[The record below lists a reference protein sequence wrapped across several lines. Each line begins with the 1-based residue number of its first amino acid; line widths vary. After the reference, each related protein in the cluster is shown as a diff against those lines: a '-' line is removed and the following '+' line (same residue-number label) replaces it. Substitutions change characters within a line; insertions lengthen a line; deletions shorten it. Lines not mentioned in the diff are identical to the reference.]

1 MIPLDFHQ
9 LRHFSFLPKP
19 VNDLRAYLTSS
30 ARRDL
35 LEGAFL
41 IANEYSL
48 MECTIFL
55 IFLKCELCFSKRSSL
70 RVWDADSEKT
80 KDGWLSSVGP
90 LAI

>member
-1 MIPLDFHQ
+1 
-9 LRHFSFLPKP
+9 
-19 VNDLRAYLTSS
+19 
-30 ARRDL
+30 
-35 LEGAFL
+35 
-41 IANEYSL
+41 

-55 IFLKCELCFSKRSSL
+55 IFLKRELCFSKRSSL